1 MKSNLL
7 TTVKSGVTKHSPEI
21 LIGLGVAGLL
31 GTTVLAVRETPKVLK
46 LLDKKKEE
54 LDVEKLSVKDTVKTV
69 WKNYIPC
76 AVLAVTSVACIVGAS
91 NISARR
97 NAALAAA
104 YAIGNKA
111 FSDYKEEVI
120 NLLGEEKEKEIK
132 EKVADRHLKENPVAS
147 KEVIITDNNE
157 HLCYD
162 EITGRYFKSSQNKIK
177 EAQNV
182 INDRLRD
189 EMWVSLN
196 DLYYELG
203 LPNVRVGDDLG
214 WNVDD
219 GYLDIILSSRIA
231 EDGTPCLT
239 LDYAVG
245 PRYDYRW
252 SAMARKIYNPYYEE
266 IINYF

>member
-31 GTTVLAVRETPKVLK
+31 GTTILAVRETPKVLK

-54 LDVEKLSVKDTVKTV
+54 LNVEKLSVKDTVKTV

-120 NLLGEEKEKEIK
+120 NLLGDEKEKEIK
-132 EKVADRHLKENPVAS
+132 EKVADRRLKENPVAS
-147 KEVIITDNNE
+147 KEVIITDVNE

-245 PRYDYRW
+245 PRYDYR
-252 SAMARKIYNPYYEE
+252 
-266 IINYF
+266 

>member
-1 MKSNLL
+1 MMESNLFVA
-7 TTVKSGVTKHSPEI
+7 VKSELTKHSPEI

-31 GTTVLAVRETPKVLK
+31 GTTILAVRETPKVLK

-132 EKVADRHLKENPVAS
+132 EKVADRLLKENPVTS

-177 EAQNV
+177 EAQNI

-245 PRYDYRW
+245 PRYDYR
-252 SAMARKIYNPYYEE
+252 
-266 IINYF
+266 

>member
-1 MKSNLL
+1 MKSNLF
-7 TTVKSGVTKHSPEI
+7 VAVRSGLTKHSPEI

-31 GTTVLAVRETPKVLK
+31 GTTILAVRETPKALK
-46 LLDKKKEE
+46 LLENKKKE

-120 NLLGEEKEKEIK
+120 NLLGEEKDKEIK
-132 EKVADRHLKENPVAS
+132 EKVADKLLKENPVTN

-196 DLYYELG
+196 DLYYELC

-214 WNVDD
+214 WNIDD

-239 LDYAVG
+239 LDYSIG
-245 PRYDYRW
+245 PRYDYR
-252 SAMARKIYNPYYEE
+252 
-266 IINYF
+266 

>member
-1 MKSNLL
+1 MKSNLFV
-7 TTVKSGVTKHSPEI
+7 TMKSGITKHSPEI

-46 LLDKKKEE
+46 LLEKKKNE

-111 FSDYKEEVI
+111 FSDYKEEVV
-120 NLLGEEKEKEIK
+120 NLLGEEKDKEIK
-132 EKVADRHLKENPVAS
+132 ERVADKLLKENPVTN

-196 DLYYELG
+196 DLYYELC

-239 LDYAVG
+239 LDYSIG
-245 PRYDYRW
+245 PRYDYR
-252 SAMARKIYNPYYEE
+252 
-266 IINYF
+266 

>member
-1 MKSNLL
+1 MKSNLF
-7 TTVKSGVTKHSPEI
+7 VAVRSGLTKHSPKI

-31 GTTVLAVRETPKVLK
+31 GTTILAVRETPKALK
-46 LLDKKKEE
+46 LLENKKKE
-54 LDVEKLSVKDTVKTV
+54 LDVDKLSVKDTVKTA

-120 NLLGEEKEKEIK
+120 NLLGEEKDKEIK
-132 EKVADRHLKENPVAS
+132 ERVADKLLKENPVTS

-196 DLYYELG
+196 DLYYELC

-239 LDYAVG
+239 LDYSIG
-245 PRYDYRW
+245 PRYDYR
-252 SAMARKIYNPYYEE
+252 
-266 IINYF
+266 

>member
-1 MKSNLL
+1 MKSNLFV
-7 TTVKSGVTKHSPEI
+7 TMKSGLTKHSPEI

-46 LLDKKKEE
+46 LLENKKNE

-132 EKVADRHLKENPVAS
+132 ERVADKLLKENPVTS

-196 DLYYELG
+196 DLYYELC

-239 LDYAVG
+239 LDYSIG
-245 PRYDYRW
+245 PRYDYR
-252 SAMARKIYNPYYEE
+252 
-266 IINYF
+266 

>member
-1 MKSNLL
+1 MKSNLFTSVRSRL
-7 TTVKSGVTKHSPEI
+7 TKHSPEI

-31 GTTVLAVRETPKVLK
+31 GTTVLAVKETPKVMK
-46 LLDKKKEE
+46 LLENKKNE
-54 LDVEKLSVKDTVKTV
+54 LNVEKLSIKDTVKTV

-111 FSDYKEEVI
+111 FSNYKEEVI
-120 NLLGEEKEKEIK
+120 NLLGEEKDKEIK
-132 EKVADRHLKENPVAS
+132 EKVADKLLKENPVTN

-157 HLCYD
+157 HLCFD

-177 EAQNV
+177 EAQNI

-196 DLYYELG
+196 ELYYELG

-219 GYLDIILSSRIA
+219 GYLNIIVSARVA
-231 EDGTPCLT
+231 EDGAPCLT
-239 LDYAVG
+239 LDYGIG
-245 PRYDYRW
+245 PRYDYR
-252 SAMARKIYNPYYEE
+252 
-266 IINYF
+266 

>member
-1 MKSNLL
+1 MKSNLFV
-7 TTVKSGVTKHSPEI
+7 TMKSGITKHSPEI

-46 LLDKKKEE
+46 LLENKKNE

-111 FSDYKEEVI
+111 FSDYKEEVV
-120 NLLGEEKEKEIK
+120 NLLGEEKDKEIK
-132 EKVADRHLKENPVAS
+132 ERVADKLLKENPVTN

-196 DLYYELG
+196 DLYYELC

-239 LDYAVG
+239 LDYSIG
-245 PRYDYRW
+245 PRYDYR
-252 SAMARKIYNPYYEE
+252 
-266 IINYF
+266 

>member
-1 MKSNLL
+1 MKSNLF
-7 TTVKSGVTKHSPEI
+7 VAVRSGLTKHSTEI

-31 GTTVLAVRETPKVLK
+31 GTTILAVRETPKALK
-46 LLDKKKEE
+46 LLENKKKE

-120 NLLGEEKEKEIK
+120 NLLGEEKDKEIK
-132 EKVADRHLKENPVAS
+132 EKVADKLLKENPVTD
-147 KEVIITDNNE
+147 KEVIVTDNNE

-196 DLYYELG
+196 DLYYELC

-214 WNVDD
+214 WNIDD

-239 LDYAVG
+239 LDYSIG
-245 PRYDYRW
+245 PRYDYR
-252 SAMARKIYNPYYEE
+252 
-266 IINYF
+266 

>member
-1 MKSNLL
+1 MKSNLF
-7 TTVKSGVTKHSPEI
+7 VVVRSGLTKHSPEI

-31 GTTVLAVRETPKVLK
+31 GTTILAVRETPKALK
-46 LLDKKKEE
+46 LLENKKKE

-111 FSDYKEEVI
+111 FSDYKEEVV
-120 NLLGEEKEKEIK
+120 NLLGEEKDKEIK
-132 EKVADRHLKENPVAS
+132 ERVADKLLKENPVTS

-196 DLYYELG
+196 DLYYELC

-239 LDYAVG
+239 LDYSIG
-245 PRYDYRW
+245 PRYDYR
-252 SAMARKIYNPYYEE
+252 
-266 IINYF
+266 

>member
-31 GTTVLAVRETPKVLK
+31 GTTILAVRETPKVLK
-46 LLDKKKEE
+46 LLYKKKEE

-120 NLLGEEKEKEIK
+120 NLLGEEKDKEIK
-132 EKVADRHLKENPVAS
+132 ERVADKRLKEDAISS
-147 KEVIITDNNE
+147 KEVFITDVNE

-245 PRYDYRW
+245 PRYDYR
-252 SAMARKIYNPYYEE
+252 
-266 IINYF
+266 

>member
-1 MKSNLL
+1 MKSNLF
-7 TTVKSGVTKHSPEI
+7 VAVRSGLTKHSPEI

-31 GTTVLAVRETPKVLK
+31 GTTVLAVMETPKVLK
-46 LLDKKKEE
+46 LLENKKNE

-120 NLLGEEKEKEIK
+120 NLLGEEKDKEIK
-132 EKVADRHLKENPVAS
+132 ERVADKLLKENPVTN

-196 DLYYELG
+196 DLYYELC

-239 LDYAVG
+239 LDYSIG
-245 PRYDYRW
+245 PRYDYR
-252 SAMARKIYNPYYEE
+252 
-266 IINYF
+266 

>member
-1 MKSNLL
+1 MKSNLF
-7 TTVKSGVTKHSPEI
+7 TSVRSGLTKHSPEI
-21 LIGLGVAGLL
+21 LIGLGVSGLL
-31 GTTVLAVRETPKVLK
+31 GTTVLAVRETPKVMK
-46 LLDKKKEE
+46 LLENKKNE
-54 LDVEKLSVKDTVKTV
+54 LAVEKLSVKDTVKTV

-76 AVLAVTSVACIVGAS
+76 AVLAVTSVACIIGAS

-120 NLLGEEKEKEIK
+120 NLLGKEKDKEIK
-132 EKVADRHLKENPVAS
+132 ERVADKRLKENPVTN

-157 HLCYD
+157 HLCFD

-214 WNVDD
+214 WSVDD
-219 GYLDIILSSRIA
+219 GYLNIIVSARVA

-239 LDYAVG
+239 LDYGIG
-245 PRYDYRW
+245 PRYDYR
-252 SAMARKIYNPYYEE
+252 
-266 IINYF
+266 

>member
-1 MKSNLL
+1 MKSNLFVA
-7 TTVKSGVTKHSPEI
+7 VKSGLSKHSPEI

-31 GTTVLAVRETPKVLK
+31 GTTILAVRETPKVLK
-46 LLDKKKEE
+46 LLESKKNE

-76 AVLAVTSVACIVGAS
+76 AVLAVTSVACIIGAS

-120 NLLGEEKEKEIK
+120 NLLGEEKAKEIK
-132 EKVADRHLKENPVAS
+132 EKVADKRLKENPVTN
-147 KEVIITDNNE
+147 KEVFITESNE

-162 EITGRYFKSSQNKIK
+162 EITGRYFRSSQNKIK
-177 EAQNV
+177 EVQN
-182 INDRLRD
+182 ILNDRLRD
-189 EMWVSLN
+189 EMWISLN

-214 WNVDD
+214 WNIDD
-219 GYLDIILSSRIA
+219 GYLDIVLSSRIA
-231 EDGTPCLT
+231 EDGTPCIT
-239 LDYAVG
+239 LDYGIG
-245 PRYDYRW
+245 PRYDFR
-252 SAMARKIYNPYYEE
+252 
-266 IINYF
+266 

>member
-1 MKSNLL
+1 MKSNLF
-7 TTVKSGVTKHSPEI
+7 VAVRSGLTKHSPEI

-31 GTTVLAVRETPKVLK
+31 GTTILAVRETPKALK
-46 LLDKKKEE
+46 LLENKKKE

-120 NLLGEEKEKEIK
+120 NLLGEEKDKEIK
-132 EKVADRHLKENPVAS
+132 ERVADKLLKENPVTN

-196 DLYYELG
+196 DLYYELC

-239 LDYAVG
+239 LDYSIG
-245 PRYDYRW
+245 PRYDYR
-252 SAMARKIYNPYYEE
+252 
-266 IINYF
+266 

>member
-46 LLDKKKEE
+46 LLDEKKEE
-54 LDVEKLSVKDTVKTV
+54 LKVEKLSVKDTVKTV

-177 EAQNV
+177 EVQNV

-245 PRYDYRW
+245 PRYDYR
-252 SAMARKIYNPYYEE
+252 
-266 IINYF
+266 

>member
-31 GTTVLAVRETPKVLK
+31 GTTILAVRETPKVLK

-76 AVLAVTSVACIVGAS
+76 AVLAVTSVGCIVGAS

-132 EKVADRHLKENPVAS
+132 ERVADKHLKENPVAS
-147 KEVIITDNNE
+147 KEIFVTDVNE

-245 PRYDYRW
+245 PRYDYR
-252 SAMARKIYNPYYEE
+252 
-266 IINYF
+266 

>member
-1 MKSNLL
+1 MKSNLF
-7 TTVKSGVTKHSPEI
+7 VAVRSGLTKHSPEI

-31 GTTVLAVRETPKVLK
+31 GTTVLSVRETPKVLK
-46 LLDKKKEE
+46 LLENKKNE
-54 LDVEKLSVKDTVKTV
+54 LDVEKLSIKDTVKTV

-132 EKVADRHLKENPVAS
+132 ERVADKLLKENPVTS

-196 DLYYELG
+196 DLYYELC

-239 LDYAVG
+239 LDYSIG
-245 PRYDYRW
+245 PRYDYR
-252 SAMARKIYNPYYEE
+252 
-266 IINYF
+266 

>member
-1 MKSNLL
+1 MKSNLF
-7 TTVKSGVTKHSPEI
+7 TSVRSGLTKHSPEI
-21 LIGLGVAGLL
+21 LIGLGVSGLL
-31 GTTVLAVRETPKVLK
+31 GTTVLAVRETPKVMK
-46 LLDKKKEE
+46 LLENKKNE
-54 LDVEKLSVKDTVKTV
+54 LAVEKLSVKDTVKTV

-76 AVLAVTSVACIVGAS
+76 AVLAVTSVACIIGAS

-120 NLLGEEKEKEIK
+120 NLLGKEKDKEIK
-132 EKVADRHLKENPVAS
+132 ERVADKRLKEKPVTN

-157 HLCYD
+157 HLCFD

-219 GYLDIILSSRIA
+219 GYLNIIVSARVA

-239 LDYAVG
+239 LDYGIG
-245 PRYDYRW
+245 PRYDYR
-252 SAMARKIYNPYYEE
+252 
-266 IINYF
+266 

>member
-7 TTVKSGVTKHSPEI
+7 ATVKSGVTKHSPEI

-76 AVLAVTSVACIVGAS
+76 AVLAVTSVGCIVGAS

-97 NAALAAA
+97 NAALAAV

-111 FSDYKEEVI
+111 FSDYKEEVV
-120 NLLGEEKEKEIK
+120 NLLGAEKDKEIK
-132 EKVADRHLKENPVAS
+132 ERVADKRLKEDSISS
-147 KEVIITDNNE
+147 KEVFVTDVNE

-177 EAQNV
+177 EAQNI

-203 LPNVRVGDDLG
+203 LPNVRIGDDLG

-219 GYLDIILSSRIA
+219 GYLDIIISSRIA

-239 LDYAVG
+239 LDYAIG
-245 PRYDYRW
+245 PRYDYR
-252 SAMARKIYNPYYEE
+252 
-266 IINYF
+266 

>member
-1 MKSNLL
+1 MRSNLFVTMKSGL
-7 TTVKSGVTKHSPEI
+7 TKHSPEI

-46 LLDKKKEE
+46 LLENKKKE
-54 LDVEKLSVKDTVKTV
+54 LDVDKLSVKDTVKTV

-120 NLLGEEKEKEIK
+120 NLLGEEKDKEIK
-132 EKVADRHLKENPVAS
+132 ERVADKLLKENPVTS

-196 DLYYELG
+196 DLYYELC

-214 WNVDD
+214 WNIDD

-239 LDYAVG
+239 LDYSIG
-245 PRYDYRW
+245 PRYDYR
-252 SAMARKIYNPYYEE
+252 
-266 IINYF
+266 

>member
-1 MKSNLL
+1 MRSNLFVTMKSGL
-7 TTVKSGVTKHSPEI
+7 TKHSPEI

-46 LLDKKKEE
+46 LLENKKKE
-54 LDVEKLSVKDTVKTV
+54 LDVDKLSVKDTVKTV

-120 NLLGEEKEKEIK
+120 NLLGEEKDKEIK
-132 EKVADRHLKENPVAS
+132 ERVADKLLKENPVTS
-147 KEVIITDNNE
+147 REVIITDNNE

-196 DLYYELG
+196 DLYYELC

-214 WNVDD
+214 WNIDD

-239 LDYAVG
+239 LDYSIG
-245 PRYDYRW
+245 PRYDYR
-252 SAMARKIYNPYYEE
+252 
-266 IINYF
+266 

>member
-1 MKSNLL
+1 MKSNLF
-7 TTVKSGVTKHSPEI
+7 VAVRSGLTKHSPEI

-46 LLDKKKEE
+46 LLENKKNE
-54 LDVEKLSVKDTVKTV
+54 LDVEKLSIKDTVKTV

-132 EKVADRHLKENPVAS
+132 ERVADKLLKENPVTS

-189 EMWVSLN
+189 ELWVSLN
-196 DLYYELG
+196 DLYYELC

-239 LDYAVG
+239 LDYSIG
-245 PRYDYRW
+245 PRYDYR
-252 SAMARKIYNPYYEE
+252 
-266 IINYF
+266 

>member
-1 MKSNLL
+1 MESNLFVA
-7 TTVKSGVTKHSPEI
+7 VKSELTKHSPEI

-31 GTTVLAVRETPKVLK
+31 GTTILAVRETPKVLK

-132 EKVADRHLKENPVAS
+132 EKVADRLLKENPVTS

-245 PRYDYRW
+245 PRYDYR
-252 SAMARKIYNPYYEE
+252 
-266 IINYF
+266 

>member
-1 MKSNLL
+1 MKSNLF
-7 TTVKSGVTKHSPEI
+7 VAVRSGLTKHSPEI

-46 LLDKKKEE
+46 LLENKKKE
-54 LDVEKLSVKDTVKTV
+54 LDVDKLSVKDTVKTV

-120 NLLGEEKEKEIK
+120 NLLGEEKDKEIK
-132 EKVADRHLKENPVAS
+132 ERVADKLLKENPVTN

-196 DLYYELG
+196 DLYYELC

-214 WNVDD
+214 WNIDD

-239 LDYAVG
+239 LDYSIG
-245 PRYDYRW
+245 PRYDYR
-252 SAMARKIYNPYYEE
+252 
-266 IINYF
+266 

>member
-1 MKSNLL
+1 MKSSLFVA
-7 TTVKSGVTKHSPEI
+7 VKSGLTKHSPEI

-31 GTTVLAVRETPKVLK
+31 GTTILAVRETPKVLK
-46 LLDKKKEE
+46 LLENKKKE

-111 FSDYKEEVI
+111 FSDYKEEAI

-132 EKVADRHLKENPVAS
+132 EKVADRRLKENPIAS
-147 KEVIITDNNE
+147 KEVIITDVNE

-245 PRYDYRW
+245 PRYDYR
-252 SAMARKIYNPYYEE
+252 
-266 IINYF
+266 

>member
-1 MKSNLL
+1 MKSNLF
-7 TTVKSGVTKHSPEI
+7 VAVRSGLTKHSPEI

-31 GTTVLAVRETPKVLK
+31 GTTILAVRETPKALK
-46 LLDKKKEE
+46 LLETKKKE
-54 LDVEKLSVKDTVKTV
+54 LDVEKLSAKDTVKTV

-120 NLLGEEKEKEIK
+120 NLLGEEKDKEIK
-132 EKVADRHLKENPVAS
+132 EKVADKLLKENPVTN

-196 DLYYELG
+196 DLYYELC

-239 LDYAVG
+239 LDYSIG
-245 PRYDYRW
+245 PRYDYR
-252 SAMARKIYNPYYEE
+252 
-266 IINYF
+266 

>member
-1 MKSNLL
+1 MKSNLF
-7 TTVKSGVTKHSPEI
+7 VAVRSGLTKHSPEI

-46 LLDKKKEE
+46 LLENKKNE
-54 LDVEKLSVKDTVKTV
+54 LDVEKLSIKDTVKTV

-97 NAALAAA
+97 NAALAEA

-132 EKVADRHLKENPVAS
+132 ERVADKLLKENPVTS

-196 DLYYELG
+196 DLYYELC

-239 LDYAVG
+239 LDYSIG
-245 PRYDYRW
+245 PRYDYR
-252 SAMARKIYNPYYEE
+252 
-266 IINYF
+266 

>member
-1 MKSNLL
+1 M
-7 TTVKSGVTKHSPEI
+7 
-21 LIGLGVAGLL
+21 
-31 GTTVLAVRETPKVLK
+31 
-46 LLDKKKEE
+46 
-54 LDVEKLSVKDTVKTV
+54 
-69 WKNYIPC
+69 
-76 AVLAVTSVACIVGAS
+76 
-91 NISARR
+91 
-97 NAALAAA
+97 
-104 YAIGNKA
+104 
-111 FSDYKEEVI
+111 
-120 NLLGEEKEKEIK
+120 LGEEKDKEIK
-132 EKVADRHLKENPVAS
+132 EKVADKLLKENPVTN

-196 DLYYELG
+196 DLYYELC

-214 WNVDD
+214 WNIDD

-239 LDYAVG
+239 LDYSIG
-245 PRYDYRW
+245 PRYDYR
-252 SAMARKIYNPYYEE
+252 
-266 IINYF
+266 

>member
-76 AVLAVTSVACIVGAS
+76 AVLAVTSVGCIIGAS

-111 FSDYKEEVI
+111 FSDYKEEVV
-120 NLLGEEKEKEIK
+120 NLLGAEKDKEIK
-132 EKVADRHLKENPVAS
+132 ERVADKRLKEDSISS
-147 KEVIITDNNE
+147 KEVFVTDVNE

-177 EAQNV
+177 EAQNI

-203 LPNVRVGDDLG
+203 LPNVRIGDDLG

-219 GYLDIILSSRIA
+219 GYLDIIISSRIA

-239 LDYAVG
+239 LDYAIG
-245 PRYDYRW
+245 PRYDYR
-252 SAMARKIYNPYYEE
+252 
-266 IINYF
+266 

>member
-1 MKSNLL
+1 MKSNLF
-7 TTVKSGVTKHSPEI
+7 VAVRSGLTKHSPEI

-31 GTTVLAVRETPKVLK
+31 GTTILAVRETPKALK
-46 LLDKKKEE
+46 LLENKKKE

-76 AVLAVTSVACIVGAS
+76 AVLAVTSIACIVGAS

-120 NLLGEEKEKEIK
+120 NLLGEEKDKEIK
-132 EKVADRHLKENPVAS
+132 ERVADKLLKENPVTN

-196 DLYYELG
+196 DLYYELC

-239 LDYAVG
+239 LDYSIG
-245 PRYDYRW
+245 PRYDYR
-252 SAMARKIYNPYYEE
+252 
-266 IINYF
+266 

>member
-245 PRYDYRW
+245 PRYDYR
-252 SAMARKIYNPYYEE
+252 
-266 IINYF
+266 

>member
-31 GTTVLAVRETPKVLK
+31 GTTILAVRETPKVLK

-245 PRYDYRW
+245 PRYDYR
-252 SAMARKIYNPYYEE
+252 
-266 IINYF
+266 

>member
-1 MKSNLL
+1 MKSNLFV
-7 TTVKSGVTKHSPEI
+7 TMKSGLTKHSPEI

-46 LLDKKKEE
+46 LLENKKNE

-120 NLLGEEKEKEIK
+120 NLLGEEKEKKIK
-132 EKVADRHLKENPVAS
+132 ERVADKLLKENPVTS

-196 DLYYELG
+196 DLYYELC

-239 LDYAVG
+239 LDYSIG
-245 PRYDYRW
+245 PRYDYR
-252 SAMARKIYNPYYEE
+252 
-266 IINYF
+266 

>member
-1 MKSNLL
+1 MKSNLF
-7 TTVKSGVTKHSPEI
+7 VAVRSGLTKHSPEI

-46 LLDKKKEE
+46 LLENKKNE
-54 LDVEKLSVKDTVKTV
+54 LDVEKLSIKDTVKTV

-132 EKVADRHLKENPVAS
+132 ERVADKLLKENPVTS

-196 DLYYELG
+196 DLYYELC

-219 GYLDIILSSRIA
+219 GYLNIILSSRIA

-239 LDYAVG
+239 LDYSIG
-245 PRYDYRW
+245 PRYDYR
-252 SAMARKIYNPYYEE
+252 
-266 IINYF
+266 

>member
-1 MKSNLL
+1 MKSNLF
-7 TTVKSGVTKHSPEI
+7 VAVRSGLTKHSPEI

-46 LLDKKKEE
+46 LLENKKKE
-54 LDVEKLSVKDTVKTV
+54 LDVDKLSVKDTVKTV

-120 NLLGEEKEKEIK
+120 NLLGEEKDKEIR
-132 EKVADRHLKENPVAS
+132 ERVADKLLKENPVTS

-196 DLYYELG
+196 DLYYELC

-214 WNVDD
+214 WNIDD

-239 LDYAVG
+239 LDYSIG
-245 PRYDYRW
+245 PRYDYR
-252 SAMARKIYNPYYEE
+252 
-266 IINYF
+266 

>member
-76 AVLAVTSVACIVGAS
+76 AVLAVTSVGCIIGAS

-111 FSDYKEEVI
+111 FSDYKEEVV
-120 NLLGEEKEKEIK
+120 NLLGAEKNKEIK
-132 EKVADRHLKENPVAS
+132 ERVADKRLKEDSISS
-147 KEVIITDNNE
+147 KEVFVTDVNE

-177 EAQNV
+177 EAQNI

-203 LPNVRVGDDLG
+203 LPNVRIGDDLG

-219 GYLDIILSSRIA
+219 GYLDIIISSRIA

-239 LDYAVG
+239 LDYAIG
-245 PRYDYRW
+245 PRYDYR
-252 SAMARKIYNPYYEE
+252 
-266 IINYF
+266 

>member
-1 MKSNLL
+1 MMESNLFVA
-7 TTVKSGVTKHSPEI
+7 VKSELTKHSPEI

-31 GTTVLAVRETPKVLK
+31 GTTILAVRETPKVLK

-132 EKVADRHLKENPVAS
+132 EKVADRLLKENPVTS

-245 PRYDYRW
+245 PRYDYR
-252 SAMARKIYNPYYEE
+252 
-266 IINYF
+266 

>member
-1 MKSNLL
+1 MKSNLF
-7 TTVKSGVTKHSPEI
+7 VAVRSGLTKHSTEI

-31 GTTVLAVRETPKVLK
+31 GTTILAVRETPKALK
-46 LLDKKKEE
+46 LLENKKKE

-120 NLLGEEKEKEIK
+120 NLLGEEKDKEIK
-132 EKVADRHLKENPVAS
+132 EKVADKLLKENPVTN

-196 DLYYELG
+196 DLYYELC

-214 WNVDD
+214 WNIDD

-239 LDYAVG
+239 LDYSIG
-245 PRYDYRW
+245 PRYDYR
-252 SAMARKIYNPYYEE
+252 
-266 IINYF
+266 